1 MTSNGLFTKI
11 NIFIRNILLA
21 VIAFLLSRLIYVLFL
36 LGIQMAD
43 TQKLI
48 ETMAVIMRAM
58 AKKFRVS
65 L

>member
-1 MTSNGLFTKI
+1 MDYGLFTKI
-11 NIFIRNILLA
+11 NIFIRNILLGLI
-21 VIAFLLSRLIYVLFL
+21 VFLLSRLVYVLFL

-48 ETMAVIMRAM
+48 DNMAKIMEAI
-58 AKKFRVS
+58 AKKFRIS

>member
-1 MTSNGLFTKI
+1 MGYGLFTKI

-21 VIAFLLSRLIYVLFL
+21 MVVFLLSRLVYVLFL
-36 LGIQMAD
+36 LGIQMSD

-48 ETMAVIMRAM
+48 EDMAMIMRAM
-58 AKKFRVS
+58 AQKFRIR

>member
-1 MTSNGLFTKI
+1 MSNGLFTKI

-21 VIAFLLSRLIYVLFL
+21 VIAFLLSRLVYVLFL

-48 ETMAVIMRAM
+48 ESMNTIMRAM
-58 AKKFRVS
+58 AKKFRVN